1 MRFELG
7 LLLFTPADLRIIV
20 VQIYIYIYIYI
31 AIEFNFILD
40 ATASSIRD
48 AADAF
53 GSRVPKI

>member
-20 VQIYIYIYIYI
+20 VQIY
-31 AIEFNFILD
+31 IEFNFILD